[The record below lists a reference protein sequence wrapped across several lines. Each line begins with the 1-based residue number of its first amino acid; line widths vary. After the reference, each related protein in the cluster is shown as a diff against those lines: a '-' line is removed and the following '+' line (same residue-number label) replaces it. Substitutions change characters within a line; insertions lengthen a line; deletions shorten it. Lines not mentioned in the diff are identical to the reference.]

1 MTDKLTKT
9 EQDEN
14 WTDKNASFTPKKKR
28 NRKLSNK
35 SYQHLLVF
43 YSPTNIIAPSS
54 YILEYFPF
62 KSNWLIFSGVNVQ
75 WQNLVDLAKYVDW
88 QWSLPSRRVTL
99 WPLIAHICRSHHQI
113 WIPDQFITCACGT
126 RPTFISKHKYAML
139 PYLRLKIEAKCVMQW
154 ICNHSHTSHITY
166 LFSVPSLLYLDMWPP
181 SEHDHVITLGSVR

>member
-1 MTDKLTKT
+1 M
-9 EQDEN
+9 
-14 WTDKNASFTPKKKR
+14 
-28 NRKLSNK
+28 
-35 SYQHLLVF
+35 F
-43 YSPTNIIAPSS
+43 YCPTNIIAPSS

-113 WIPDQFITCACGT
+113 WIPDQFITCVCGT

-139 PYLRLKIEAKCVMQW
+139 PYLRLKIEAKCV
-154 ICNHSHTSHITY
+154 CNEYVIILIHHTSHISSPY
-166 LFSVPSLLYLDMWPP
+166 HHFYFSMCCHHQSMTMWSPLVLY
-181 SEHDHVITLGSVR
+181 GSYIAGYYRRAVLIMLSQK